1 MVADLVAPVVCDWAR
16 AWEQIPCE
24 WRDASLVLVPKVP
37 RPLSPKN
44 LRPIGLTESSGRACA
59 KLLQLKLRPY
69 ATQYL
74 QGIAQFAYLPNR
86 DASMAIQ
93 RASQENLPQA
103 EPNFVGIQLSLDMS
117 SAFDLVDWRL
127 LARSLS
133 EAGVP
138 QELSD
143 QVMSW
148 YHCITYS
155 INHLGKQARVIAQ
168 QGLRQGCQLAPPVV
182 GDGSRM
188 YSQRNHGLPGLHSP
202 CLATGQHDNL
212 C

>member
-1 MVADLVAPVVCDWAR
+1 MWAAYHEWKTPARTPPHHHLSSSPGGLATNSLWRMVADLVAPVVCDW
-16 AWEQIPCE
+16 
-24 WRDASLVLVPKVP
+24 VP

-44 LRPIGLTESSGRACA
+44 LRPIGLTESS
-59 KLLQLKLRPY
+59 
-69 ATQYL
+69 
-74 QGIAQFAYLPNR
+74 GIAQFAYLPNR

-155 INHLGKQARVIAQ
+155 INHLGKQDNMTTYADDIHLNACCSSHSVLGDLDLCRLDRDSFDRVGTI
-168 QGLRQGCQLAPPVV
+168 VE
-182 GDGSRM
+182 
-188 YSQRNHGLPGLHSP
+188 
-202 CLATGQHDNL
+202 
-212 C
+212 